1 MRLAKILSSIEFK
14 FWQSDGLLKPGLLHY
29 GFIFVVLAGLISAGR
44 YEYFGK
50 WQIPS
55 SAVSSL
61 LTTML
66 QIAAAYLIQ
75 FFPQTPIQQ
84 RYYGLLYTLTVVT
97 SMALI
102 IFILTNIDKANKL
115 VDWLY
120 DLELSE
126 WAVSIFYGLAGS
138 LLFLVMTSVR
148 TGGWV
153 GPRYGWMVRAFS
165 W

>member
-1 MRLAKILSSIEFK
+1 
-14 FWQSDGLLKPGLLHY
+14 
-29 GFIFVVLAGLISAGR
+29 
-44 YEYFGK
+44 
-50 WQIPS
+50 
-55 SAVSSL
+55 
-61 LTTML
+61 
-66 QIAAAYLIQ
+66 
-75 FFPQTPIQQ
+75 
-84 RYYGLLYTLTVVT
+84 
-97 SMALI
+97 MALI

-126 WAVSIFYGLAGS
+126 WAVAIFYGLAGS